1 MFWLIEN
8 KSQLDEF
15 CYKGFKEA
23 FVEIIPYSPFIHP
36 TQTSICAIYV
46 RPVQDVKGY
55 ILPIFHTEVEE
66 NLFEDQVYR
75 LLKGL
80 DKIYCRDK
88 KEFLHYFP
96 FKQLIDITLTSPT
109 YIQFTPAHEFLYHK
123 YPNKQDINTL
133 IPIVKHYEYCEAL
146 FEELEHLVDQPVN
159 KFYNDKVSWVFN
171 GIERAGL
178 YVDNTLY
185 NDYFDKDIDGCV
197 VYTQYNIKTLT
208 TRPSNN
214 FNGINYA
221 ALNKENG
228 CRKAF
233 IPRYSK
239 FIEIDITAYHPTLA
253 SKLVSYSFSDGDN
266 IYTTLARLLD
276 CEVSKSKEITFRQLY
291 GGIQKEF
298 EEIEFFRLIKGYI
311 EDLWFTYQDQGY
323 IECPVSKFRFYKDK
337 LENMNPQKLFNYV
350 LQNLETA
357 VNVHILWDIFK
368 ILKGKNTKIVLY
380 TYDAFLFDWDEKE
393 HQVMDEINKVF
404 EKHKLTIK
412 VTHGNSYDFESTV

>member
-1 MFWLIEN
+1 MFWLVEN
-8 KSQLDEF
+8 KTQFEEF
-15 CYKGFKEA
+15 KSRNVKEA

-36 TQTSICAIYV
+36 AENSICCIYI
-46 RPVQDVKGY
+46 RPLQDHKGY
-55 ILPIFHTEVEE
+55 MFPIYHTEVEE
-66 NLFEDQVYR
+66 KLFEDKVF
-75 LLKGL
+75 LLIKNL
-80 DKIYCRDK
+80 EKIYCKDK

-96 FKQLIDITLTSPT
+96 LKQLIDITLTSPT

-146 FEELEHLVDQPVN
+146 FEELEHLIDKPVN

-233 IPRYSK
+233 IARNSK
-239 FIEIDITAYHPTLA
+239 LIEFDITAYHPTLL
-253 SKLVSYSFSDGDN
+253 SRLVGYDFGDEDIYSHFAKVYGLDRQEAK
-266 IYTTLARLLD
+266 ILTLQ
-276 CEVSKSKEITFRQLY
+276 QLY
-291 GGIQKEF
+291 GGILPQYENL
-298 EEIEFFRLIKGYI
+298 EFFKKVKAYVD
-311 EDLWFTYQDQGY
+311 DLWDTFQYGGFIKCPISGY
-323 IECPVSKFRFYKDK
+323 EYYKDK
-337 LENMNPQKLFNYV
+337 LENMNPQKLLNYV
-350 LQNLETA
+350 LQNLETSY
-357 VNVHILWDIFK
+357 NVRILWDIFK

-380 TYDAFLFDWDEKE
+380 TFDSFLFDWDDKE

-412 VTHGNSYDFESTV
+412 VTHGNSYDFKSTV

>member
-1 MFWLIEN
+1 MFWLVEN
-8 KSQLDEF
+8 KTQFEEF
-15 CYKGFKEA
+15 KSRNVKEA

-36 TQTSICAIYV
+36 AENSICCIYI
-46 RPVQDVKGY
+46 RPLQDHKGY
-55 ILPIFHTEVEE
+55 MFPIYHTEVEE
-66 NLFEDQVYR
+66 KLFEDKVF
-75 LLKGL
+75 LLIKNL
-80 DKIYCRDK
+80 EKIYCKDK

-96 FKQLIDITLTSPT
+96 LKQLIDITLTSPT

-146 FEELEHLVDQPVN
+146 FEELEHLIDKPVN

-233 IPRYSK
+233 IARNSK
-239 FIEIDITAYHPTLA
+239 LIEFDITAYHPTLL
-253 SKLVSYSFSDGDN
+253 SRLVGYDFGDEDIYSHFAKVYGLDRQEAK
-266 IYTTLARLLD
+266 ILTLQ
-276 CEVSKSKEITFRQLY
+276 QLY
-291 GGIQKEF
+291 GGILPQYENL
-298 EEIEFFRLIKGYI
+298 EFFKKVKIYV
-311 EDLWFTYQDQGY
+311 EDLWDTFQNQGS
-323 IECPVSKFRFYKDK
+323 IKCPISGYEYYKDK
-337 LENMNPQKLFNYV
+337 LENMNPQKLLNYV
-350 LQNLETA
+350 LQNLETSY
-357 VNVHILWDIFK
+357 NVRILWDIFK

-380 TYDAFLFDWDEKE
+380 TFDSFLFDWDDQE

-412 VTHGNSYDFESTV
+412 VTHGNSYDFKSTV